1 MDLDDGVKLKQVMDD
16 LNDSVNSKKLANVLP
31 LYVSQTKKMKK
42 TIQEMD
48 IMKKQMEEHNNIIL
62 QQQNIIRNCL
72 SLSVYET
79 KNNMFQKD
87 IDFKIEK
94 ALASFSNNFR
104 KEMAFKVDEDL
115 FNRYAFPNSLYFIN
129 LYLL

>member
-16 LNDSVNSKKLANVLP
+16 LNDPTNSKRLANVIP

-42 TIQEMD
+42 TVQEMEN
-48 IMKKQMEEHNNIIL
+48 MKKQMEEHNNIIL

-104 KEMAFKVDEDL
+104 KEIAFKVDEDL
-115 FNRYAFPNSLYFIN
+115 FNR
-129 LYLL
+129 